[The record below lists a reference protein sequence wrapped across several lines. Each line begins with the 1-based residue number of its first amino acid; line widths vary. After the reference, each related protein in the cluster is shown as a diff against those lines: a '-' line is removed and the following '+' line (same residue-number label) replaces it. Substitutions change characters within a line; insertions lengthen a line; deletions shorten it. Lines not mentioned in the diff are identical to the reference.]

1 MNYNIKK
8 MVAVSARAVL
18 ALVFLVCAFQTI
30 EAQDQTKSFSVCA
43 LNVDGLPNKILG
55 IDPNP
60 CQRLVAHFAKTE
72 ANV

>member
-43 LNVDGLPNKILG
+43 LNVDGLPNKIG
-55 IDPNP
+55 SSDIWSDD
-60 CQRLVAHFAKTE
+60 V
-72 ANV
+72 

>member
-8 MVAVSARAVL
+8 MVAVSARA

-30 EAQDQTKSFSVCA
+30 EAQDQTRSFSVCA

-55 IDPNP
+55 IDLNP